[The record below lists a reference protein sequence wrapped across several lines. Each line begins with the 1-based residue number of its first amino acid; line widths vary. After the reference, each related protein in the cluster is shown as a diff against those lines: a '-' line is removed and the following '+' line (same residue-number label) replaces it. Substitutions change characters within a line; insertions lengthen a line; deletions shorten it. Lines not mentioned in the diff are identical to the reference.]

1 MLKKFTGIILLL
13 SGLWSC
19 GDDPI
24 TPPPVTGPQ
33 QYGVP
38 LVSVPSTEQA
48 TIYEVNLR
56 AQSSEGNLQ
65 GVISKL
71 QHIKDLGTNVIWLMP
86 IYEQGITNSVNSP
99 YCIKDYT
106 KVSPEYG
113 TLSDLR
119 VLTDQAH
126 ALGMAVIMD
135 WVANHTSWDHPW
147 ITEHP
152 EWYTQNSAGQII
164 IPPGT
169 NWNDVADLNFN
180 QVAMRNAQIEAMKYW
195 VLEAN
200 VDGYRCDYA
209 DGVPFDFWNEAI
221 NQLRAL
227 PNRDLLMLAEGTRTD
242 HYQAGF
248 DLTYGWNYY
257 TALKNVWNGASS
269 STLTTTHQL
278 EYGNIPAGKGK
289 VRFTTNHDESA
300 WDASP
305 ISLFNGKNGALAA
318 SVVNIFSGAV
328 PLLYTGQEVGKTGTT
343 PFFSNTT
350 INWAANQDMLAAYQ
364 KIYSVYQTNAAARS
378 QTVSAY
384 QLSNDLICWKKT
396 NGTSAVLILV
406 NVRNNTIN
414 VNLPPILAGNFVNL
428 ITNQNETVGTSLSLT
443 PYAYRIYSM
452 N

>member
-1 MLKKFTGIILLL
+1 MKLHYFLSAFLLFSL
-13 SGLWSC
+13 FSC

-24 TPPPVTGPQ
+24 TPPTPTGPQ

-38 LVSVPSTEQA
+38 LASVPNVDQA

-86 IYEQGITNSVNSP
+86 IYEQGVTNSVNSP
-99 YCIKDYT
+99 YCVKDYT

-113 TLSDLR
+113 TLADLR
-119 VLTDQAH
+119 ALTDQAH

-147 ITEHP
+147 ISEHP
-152 EWYTQNSAGQII
+152 EWYSQNANGQII

-169 NWNDVADLNFN
+169 NWNDVADLNFD
-180 QVAMRNAQIEAMKYW
+180 QAAMRKAQIDAMKYW

-209 DGVPFDFWNEAI
+209 DGVPFDFWTDAI
-221 NQLRAL
+221 SQLRAL
-227 PNRDLLMLAEGTRTD
+227 PNRDLLMLAEGTRSD

-257 TALKNVWNGASS
+257 TALKNVWNGAATSI
-269 STLTTTHQL
+269 LTTTHQL

-305 ISLFNGKNGALAA
+305 MSLFNGKNGAIAA

-343 PFFSNTT
+343 PFFTNST
-350 INWAANQDMLAAYQ
+350 INWTANQDMLVAYQ
-364 KIYSVYQTNAAARS
+364 KIYNIYNAHAAARS
-378 QTVSAY
+378 QAISAY

-396 NGTSAVLILV
+396 SGTSSVLILV
-406 NVRNNTIN
+406 NVRNSTIN
-414 VNLPPILAGNFVNL
+414 VTLPPILAGNFINL
-428 ITNQNETVGTSLSLT
+428 MTNQNETVGTNFALT
-443 PYAYRIYSM
+443 PYSYRIYQM

>member
-1 MLKKFTGIILLL
+1 MKLHYFLGAFLLFSL
-13 SGLWSC
+13 FSC

-24 TPPPVTGPQ
+24 VPPTPTGPQ

-38 LVSVPSTEQA
+38 LASVPNVDQA

-71 QHIKDLGTNVIWLMP
+71 EHIKDLGTNVIWLMP
-86 IYEQGITNSVNSP
+86 IYEQGVTNSVNSP

-113 TLSDLR
+113 TLADLR
-119 VLTDQAH
+119 ALTDQAH

-147 ITEHP
+147 ISEHP
-152 EWYTQNSAGQII
+152 EWYSQNANGQII

-169 NWNDVADLNFN
+169 NWNDVADLNFD
-180 QVAMRNAQIEAMKYW
+180 QAAMRKAQIDAMKYW

-209 DGVPFDFWNEAI
+209 DGVPFDFWTDAI
-221 NQLRAL
+221 SQLRAL
-227 PNRDLLMLAEGTRTD
+227 PNRDLLMLAEGTRSD

-257 TALKNVWNGASS
+257 TALKNVWNGAATSI
-269 STLTTTHQL
+269 LTTTHQL

-305 ISLFNGKNGALAA
+305 MSLFNGKNGAIAA

-343 PFFSNTT
+343 PFFSNST
-350 INWAANQDMLAAYQ
+350 INWTANQDMLVAYQ
-364 KIYSVYQTNAAARS
+364 KIYNIYNAHAAARS
-378 QTVSAY
+378 QAISAY

-396 NGTSAVLILV
+396 SGTSSVLILV
-406 NVRNNTIN
+406 NVRNSTIN
-414 VNLPPILAGNFVNL
+414 VTLPPILAGNFINL
-428 ITNQNETVGTSLSLT
+428 MTNQNETVGTNFALT
-443 PYAYRIYSM
+443 PYSYRIYQM